1 MGEAVGGEGGEGEEG
16 GEVEAQLEPVRKQAR
31 EPVRKQAREPAVS
44 REQPEEPEERAGAA
58 SKGRRGTPSSIP
70 WPKRVK

>member
-31 EPVRKQAREPAVS
+31 EPAVS
-44 REQPEEPEERAGAA
+44 REQPEERAGAA